1 MNKLIYDNYS
11 QIFTFLKKSR
21 QIRYWILHPMFV
33 PLHMSQNSTYL
44 SVCLNPVLQRT
55 VILDDLQENRVNRS
69 RDYRLDA
76 SGKGINVTRV
86 LQQLGGSCLHLTQA
100 GGHFLE
106 LFLKLAAQ
114 DQLRVNRVESGTD
127 IRICTTLL
135 NRARRTTTEIV
146 EEGRRIEP
154 ETGTRLFDAFLKCID
169 AVDGLIISGS
179 KAPGFSDTLHADLV
193 REAKQRS
200 KRVILD
206 TRGADLVHA
215 LRYTPDMI
223 KPNLSEFAATFF
235 PDADPDSQETLQTI
249 EAKMLKLDRQGI
261 LCILTDGSR
270 AVRYAHQGRIHRLI
284 PEPLQ
289 PVNTIGCGDAFT
301 AGLAAYLGR
310 GSIEQAIQQGID
322 CARAN
327 AQLLRPGVIR

>member
-1 MNKLIYDNYS
+1 MP
-11 QIFTFLKKSR
+11 KST
-21 QIRYWILHPMFV
+21 
-33 PLHMSQNSTYL
+33 TYL
-44 SVCLNPVLQRT
+44 SVCLNPVIQRT

-86 LQQLGGSCLHLTQA
+86 LQQLGASGLHLTQA
-100 GGHFLE
+100 GGHFRDLFLE
-106 LFLKLAAQ
+106 LAAK
-114 DQLRVNRVESGTD
+114 DELRVNRVESGTD

-146 EEGRRIEP
+146 EEGRRVAP
-154 ETGTRLFDAFLKCID
+154 ETGPRLYEAFLEVID
-169 AVDGLIISGS
+169 SVDTLIISGS
-179 KAPGFSDTLHADLV
+179 NAPGFSDTLHADLV

-206 TRGADLVHA
+206 TRGTDLVNA
-215 LRYTPDMI
+215 LRYVPDII

-235 PDADPDSQETLQTI
+235 PDAEPDSEDTAHKI
-249 EAKMLKLDRQGI
+249 EAKMLDLDRQGI
-261 LCILTDGSR
+261 LTILTDGSR
-270 AVRYAHQGRIHRLI
+270 PVRFAYQGRIRRI
-284 PEPLQ
+284 TPDPLQ

-301 AGLAAYLGR
+301 AGLAAHFDR
-310 GSIEQAIQQGID
+310 GSVEQAVQQGID